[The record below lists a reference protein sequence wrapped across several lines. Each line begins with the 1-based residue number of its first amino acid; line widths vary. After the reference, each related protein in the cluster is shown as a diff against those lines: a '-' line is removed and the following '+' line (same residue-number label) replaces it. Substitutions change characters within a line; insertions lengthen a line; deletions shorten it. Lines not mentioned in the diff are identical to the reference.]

1 MQELVHD
8 AFKPNCDD
16 IPKPQL
22 AAIKTVAVS
31 YSDKNLKDYV
41 GIGT

>member
-8 AFKPNCDD
+8 TFETDQYD

-22 AAIKTVAVS
+22 PAIKTVAAS
-31 YSDKNLKDYV
+31 YSGNNLKYYV